1 MNDSAVDRSRE
12 EPGTGEGQE
21 RAVVAGGVASRPALL
36 LARLGTA
43 LEAAAD
49 DWLAPSGL
57 NGRDYAVLAILTTDA
72 PDTQQELARLLG
84 KAPGIAV
91 IAVDRLQAAGLV
103 ERRRDPADRRR
114 SRVVATEAG
123 RKALR
128 KADLLSDDGLSR
140 LLPGLD
146 ANQRDSLHELLARG
160 VAPAAEDPP
169 PGSGQVTEPQP
180 G

>member
-1 MNDSAVDRSRE
+1 MQTMNDSTAGRSRE
-12 EPGTGEGQE
+12 EP
-21 RAVVAGGVASRPALL
+21 VAGEEQESPAVAEGVASRPSLL

-57 NGRDYAVLAILTTDA
+57 SGRDYAVLAILTTDA

-103 ERRRDPADRRR
+103 ERHRDPADRRR
-114 SRVVATEAG
+114 SRVVATAAG

-146 ANQRDSLHELLARG
+146 ANQRDSLYGLLARG
-160 VAPAAEDPP
+160 VARLAED
-169 PGSGQVTEPQP
+169 SRQ
-180 G
+180 